1 MGRQTALQLPRP
13 STLTDRRMEKLLN
26 FASSGTLPVDR
37 TVCFQQSTAEAD
49 TRSAALRSTFRPPQH
64 GRFLQPPVRLS
75 ENPAVEYL
83 RPMSDNVSRFGP
95 FTFDPTRGAL
105 LRDGKSVP
113 LGQRASALLHALIA
127 AEGAPVDKSTLLERA
142 WPGTIVEEGNLT
154 VQIAALRKALGSGP
168 NGHEWIATVQRIGY
182 RLLLPAQTEDK
193 VNGSLTPSLVVLPF
207 QNLSNDPEQD
217 YFADG
222 VVEDIITALSRFRS
236 FAVIAGNSSFVYKGH
251 AVNVRDVAKELD
263 VRYVLEGSLRRA
275 GSRLRIAAQ
284 LVDGATGTL
293 LWGQNFDG
301 ELDDVFEF
309 QDRITENVASIV
321 GPQIEA
327 AEIRRSRLK
336 RAGGITVYD
345 IQLRAQAT
353 RNFTGTEQE
362 NDEALA
368 LLAEAL
374 ELEPDNALVLAQMA
388 WAVSRKV
395 GFGQQAAPEDD
406 RERSVELARRALER
420 AGGDPVAMAYCGY
433 ALLHGRE
440 YDLAMATFQQAAEA
454 NPNNLMVVS
463 AAGVGHLHCGDV
475 TEALAM
481 FRRADRLSPRDQL
494 AHVTL
499 TGIAHAYM
507 ILGDHAEAFAHASR
521 SLPFNPNYPPTYW
534 MLIAASAHLD
544 RMDQARHHLN
554 AFLKLVP
561 GASLARICA
570 GQPAKDP
577 ARIRSILDGLRL
589 AGLPER

>member
-1 MGRQTALQLPRP
+1 
-13 STLTDRRMEKLLN
+13 
-26 FASSGTLPVDR
+26 
-37 TVCFQQSTAEAD
+37 
-49 TRSAALRSTFRPPQH
+49 
-64 GRFLQPPVRLS
+64 
-75 ENPAVEYL
+75 
-83 RPMSDNVSRFGP
+83 MSDDLSRFGP
-95 FTFDPTRGAL
+95 FTFDPVRGTL

-113 LGQRASALLHALIA
+113 LGQRAAALLQALIA
-127 AEGAPVDKSTLLERA
+127 AGGAPVDKSTLMERA
-142 WPGTIVEEGNLT
+142 WPGTVVEEGNLT
-154 VQIAALRKALGSGP
+154 VQIAALRKALGSGSD
-168 NGHEWIATVQRIGY
+168 GHEWIATVQRIGY
-182 RLLLPAQTEDK
+182 RLLLPTQAGGPAD
-193 VNGSLTPSLVVLPF
+193 GLLTPSLVVLPF

-236 FAVIAGNSSFVYKGH
+236 FAVIAGNSSFAYKGH
-251 AVNVRDVAKELD
+251 SLDVRQLANELG

-284 LVDGATGTL
+284 LVDGATGAH
-293 LWGQNFDG
+293 LWAQNFDG
-301 ELDDVFEF
+301 AVEDVFEF

-336 RAGGITVYD
+336 RPGGITVYD

-353 RNFTGTEQE
+353 RNFTGTEKE
-362 NDEALA
+362 NAEALA

-374 ELEPDNALVLAQMA
+374 ELEPENPLVLAQMA
-388 WAVSRKV
+388 WALSQKDSLGR
-395 GFGQQAAPEDD
+395 QATAQGD
-406 RERSVELARRALER
+406 REASVELARRALER
-420 AGGDPVAMAYCGY
+420 AGGDPVAMAYCGF

-499 TGIAHAYM
+499 TGVAHAHM
-507 ILGDHAEAFAHASR
+507 ILGDYAEAFAQASR

-534 MLIAASAHLD
+534 MLIAASAHLG
-544 RMDQARHHLN
+544 RMDQARHHLE
-554 AFLKLVP
+554 AYLKLVP
-561 GASLARICA
+561 EASLARIRS

-577 ARIRSILDGLRL
+577 TRIKSILDGLRL